1 MEEQQGL
8 VYFKNVRAEDTRGNL
23 TSGELLRDPRLIGK
37 TPKGYASNQIF
48 EEELGSSAGV
58 SAGSTETLS
67 GTVLNAPVTPQT
79 LQIRLGEIGAVAA
92 FGMDDGAGHILG
104 SGLSGSVN
112 YDTGAI
118 EVTISA
124 AVAAGAKLYVTYR
137 TNFEA
142 ADDIPQ
148 VQSYYD
154 SIQVQARVYALKS
167 TLGMLQSYAMQ
178 KRFGVVAEDDI
189 ARDLIGEINAEI
201 GGDLIRAADAV
212 APKIADWTEDYTTG
226 EAWFIHKQSFADHL
240 ALLDQ
245 TIAANTGRGEANYY
259 IAGSRAAAIMQTLP
273 GFTKVSDGSAFGPQ
287 VFGTINGKTIIRV
300 PEAAVLA
307 PGRVIGVWKGSSPFE
322 ASLVYAP
329 FMP

>member
-1 MEEQQGL
+1 M
-8 VYFKNVRAEDTRGNL
+8 T
-23 TSGELLRDPRLIGK
+23 
-37 TPKGYASNQIF
+37 
-48 EEELGSSAGV
+48 
-58 SAGSTETLS
+58 AGSTDNVT
-67 GTVLNAPVTPQT
+67 GTVVNAPVTPQT
-79 LQIRLGEIGAVAA
+79 LQIRLGEIGSVVA
-92 FGMDDGAGHILG
+92 FGMDDGRGHILG
-104 SGLSGSVN
+104 SGLSGSIN
-112 YDTGAI
+112 YDTGAVD
-118 EVTISA
+118 VTISA
-124 AVAAGAKLYVTYR
+124 VAAAGTKLYVTYR

-201 GGDLIRAADAV
+201 GADLIRAADAV
-212 APKIADWTEDYTTG
+212 APKIANWTEDYTTG

-245 TIAANTGRGEANYY
+245 QIAASTGRGEANYY
-259 IAGSRAAAIMQTLP
+259 IMGSRAASIIQALP
-273 GFTKVSDGSAFGPQ
+273 GFTKVSDGSAFGPS
-287 VFGTINGKTIIRV
+287 VFGTFQGKTIIRV

-307 PGRVIGVWKGSSPFE
+307 PGRVIGVWKGSE
-322 ASLVYAP
+322 K
-329 FMP
+329 